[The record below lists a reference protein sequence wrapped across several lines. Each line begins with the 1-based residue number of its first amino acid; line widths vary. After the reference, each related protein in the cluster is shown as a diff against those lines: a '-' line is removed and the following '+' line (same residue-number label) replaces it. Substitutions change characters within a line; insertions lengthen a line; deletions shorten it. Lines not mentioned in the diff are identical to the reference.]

1 MHSIYA
7 WTWRQ
12 FKSFL
17 HVLEFRMLCFLQGNI
32 KKLLNTL
39 WFYVMIN
46 EFVHIFFLD
55 KIFENDMNWTL
66 AFVGGRETL
75 VLSPG
80 FWPPTTF
87 LPQGRG
93 SNPHPLALT
102 LERRKSSWA
111 LEVRPP
117 RKTNR
122 PQTQLLEKWRWS
134 ETQPV
139 VESTINQN
147 FRKNQGMITC
157 QLHQRKPLNLIIN
170 CQYQLRR
177 WILIAV
183 RWWNVPRWTHQK
195 PLNTNLW

>member
-1 MHSIYA
+1 MQSIYA
-7 WTWRQ
+7 WTWGQ
-12 FKSFL
+12 FNSILLKIRIS
-17 HVLEFRMLCFLQGNI
+17 CFLLRSI

-39 WFYVMIN
+39 WFNVIN
-46 EFVHIFFLD
+46 LCTLIFFLD
-55 KIFENDMNWTL
+55 YFFFENDMNWTL
-66 AFVGGRETL
+66 AFVGGWETL

-87 LPQGRG
+87 LPRGRG

-122 PQTQLLEKWRWS
+122 PQIQRSEKWHWS

-139 VESTINQN
+139 VVLTKNQN
-147 FRKNQGMITC
+147 FQKKQGMITC
-157 QLHQRKPLNLIIN
+157 QLHQRKPLNLIVN
-170 CQYQLRR
+170 CQYQLCRGIVIVGRR
-177 WILIAV
+177 QNA
-183 RWWNVPRWTHQK
+183 PRWTLQK
-195 PLNTNLW
+195 PLNTSLW